1 MKEKITNSRFY
12 RNLKTQVE
20 EHPMEAIMI
29 ASLAATAAAKMM
41 QSNTNRRNSKTW
53 EKEVDRR
60 RANTLMA

>member
-29 ASLAATAAAKMM
+29 ASVAATAGAKLM
-41 QSNTNRRNSKTW
+41 QSNANRRNSKTW
-53 EKEVDRR
+53 AREVERR
-60 RANTLMA
+60 RMNNLMN